1 MAAGDGAPWIGQG
14 SSLAEVGQGVRTGLG
29 LLDCGEGDGD
39 RFAMS
44 TDLGV
49 PPGGKAQVCSQ
60 DGGAE
65 GGEGSAHRP
74 AHRHEEVARVIAY
87 LVSDHAG
94 LITGNTVRLH

>member
-1 MAAGDGAPWIGQG
+1 M
-14 SSLAEVGQGVRTGLG
+14 AEVGQGVRTGLG